1 MKKILVTGANGQL
14 GQCLQK
20 ISSQFE
26 EFEFI
31 FTDSETLDITN
42 KEEVNDFFWQNAPDF
57 CINAAAYTAV
67 DLAETDIEKAFLVNA
82 DGAEN
87 LAEACAENNAQFIH
101 VSTDYVFDG
110 ENNLAYTEEDFT
122 NPLGVYGA
130 SKLAGDELALEVNPC
145 SVILRTSW
153 VYSEFGKN
161 FVKTMLNL
169 FATKDELN
177 IVADQFGQPTYAN
190 DLAEAIM
197 KIIKSEKITPGIFN
211 FSNLGRISWFDFAEK
226 IAELSEAK
234 IKLNAIETSQ
244 YPTPAKR
251 PKNSVLDLDKI
262 SKTYAVPLKPWEESL
277 EDCVQILQNNSNE
290 KNLIHIYSI
299 I

>member
-169 FATKDELN
+169 FATKEELN
-177 IVADQFGQPTYAN
+177 IVADQFGQPTNAN

-226 IAELSEAK
+226 IAELSDAK

-262 SKTYAVPLKPWEESL
+262 SKTYAVQLKPWEESL
-277 EDCVQILQNNSNE
+277 EDCVQILQNN
-290 KNLIHIYSI
+290 
-299 I
+299 

>member
-82 DGAEN
+82 DGTEN

-169 FATKDELN
+169 FATKEELN
-177 IVADQFGQPTYAN
+177 IVADQFGQPTNAN

-226 IAELSEAK
+226 IAELSDAK

-262 SKTYAVPLKPWEESL
+262 SKTYAIQLKPWEESL
-277 EDCVQILQNNSNE
+277 EDCVQILQNN
-290 KNLIHIYSI
+290 
-299 I
+299 

>member
-67 DLAETDIEKAFLVNA
+67 DLAETEVEKAFLVNA

-169 FATKDELN
+169 FATKEELS
-177 IVADQFGQPTYAN
+177 IVADQFGQPTNAN

-277 EDCVQILQNNSNE
+277 EDCVQILQNN
-290 KNLIHIYSI
+290 
-299 I
+299 

>member
-82 DGAEN
+82 DGTEN

-161 FVKTMLNL
+161 FVKTMLSL
-169 FATKDELN
+169 FATKEELS
-177 IVADQFGQPTYAN
+177 IVADQFGQPTNAN

-226 IAELSEAK
+226 IAELSDAK

-277 EDCVQILQNNSNE
+277 EDCVQILQNN
-290 KNLIHIYSI
+290 
-299 I
+299 

>member
-67 DLAETDIEKAFLVNA
+67 DLAETDVEKAFLVNA
-82 DGAEN
+82 DGTEN

-169 FATKDELN
+169 FAAKEELN
-177 IVADQFGQPTYAN
+177 IVADQFGQPTNAN

-211 FSNLGRISWFDFAEK
+211 FSNLGRISWFDFAKK
-226 IAELSEAK
+226 IAELSDAK

-262 SKTYAVPLKPWEESL
+262 SKTYGIQLKPWEESL
-277 EDCVQILQNNSNE
+277 EDCVQILQNN
-290 KNLIHIYSI
+290 
-299 I
+299 

>member
-31 FTDSETLDITN
+31 FTDSETLDITI

-82 DGAEN
+82 DGTEN

-169 FATKDELN
+169 FATKEELS
-177 IVADQFGQPTYAN
+177 IVADQFGQPTNAN

-226 IAELSEAK
+226 IAELSDAK

-262 SKTYAVPLKPWEESL
+262 SKTYAIQLKPWEESL
-277 EDCVQILQNNSNE
+277 EDCVQILQNN
-290 KNLIHIYSI
+290 
-299 I
+299 

>member
-67 DLAETDIEKAFLVNA
+67 DLAETDVEKAFLVNA
-82 DGAEN
+82 DGTEN

-110 ENNLAYTEEDFT
+110 ENNLSYTEEDFT

-177 IVADQFGQPTYAN
+177 IVADQFGQPTNAN
-190 DLAEAIM
+190 DFLHRDRRHADRHRHAHHHRQ
-197 KIIKSEKITPGIFN
+197 SG
-211 FSNLGRISWFDFAEK
+211 
-226 IAELSEAK
+226 
-234 IKLNAIETSQ
+234 Q
-244 YPTPAKR
+244 
-251 PKNSVLDLDKI
+251 
-262 SKTYAVPLKPWEESL
+262 
-277 EDCVQILQNNSNE
+277 
-290 KNLIHIYSI
+290 
-299 I
+299 

>member
-82 DGAEN
+82 DGTEN

-169 FATKDELN
+169 FATKEELS
-177 IVADQFGQPTYAN
+177 IVADQFGQPTNAN

-226 IAELSEAK
+226 IAELSKAK

-262 SKTYAVPLKPWEESL
+262 SKTYAIQLKPWEESL
-277 EDCVQILQNNSNE
+277 EGCVQILQNN
-290 KNLIHIYSI
+290 
-299 I
+299 

>member
-67 DLAETDIEKAFLVNA
+67 DLAETDIEKVFLVNA

-169 FATKDELN
+169 FATKEELS
-177 IVADQFGQPTYAN
+177 IVADQFGQPTNAN

-197 KIIKSEKITPGIFN
+197 KIIKSGKITPGIFN

-234 IKLNAIETSQ
+234 IKLNTIETSQ

-262 SKTYAVPLKPWEESL
+262 SKTYAIQLKPWEESL
-277 EDCVQILQNNSNE
+277 EGCVQILQNN
-290 KNLIHIYSI
+290 
-299 I
+299 

>member
-82 DGAEN
+82 DGTEN

-169 FATKDELN
+169 FAAKEELS
-177 IVADQFGQPTYAN
+177 IVADQFGQPTNAN

-197 KIIKSEKITPGIFN
+197 KIIKSGKITPGIFN

-277 EDCVQILQNNSNE
+277 EDCVQILQNN
-290 KNLIHIYSI
+290 
-299 I
+299 

>member
-82 DGAEN
+82 DGTEN

-169 FATKDELN
+169 FSTKEELN
-177 IVADQFGQPTYAN
+177 IVADQFGQPTNAN

-262 SKTYAVPLKPWEESL
+262 SKTYAIQLKPWEESL
-277 EDCVQILQNNSNE
+277 EGCVQILQNN
-290 KNLIHIYSI
+290 
-299 I
+299 

>member
-42 KEEVNDFFWQNAPDF
+42 KEEVNDFFWQNTPDF

-67 DLAETDIEKAFLVNA
+67 DLAETDVEKAFLVNA
-82 DGAEN
+82 DGTEN

-169 FATKDELN
+169 FATKEELS
-177 IVADQFGQPTYAN
+177 IVADQFGQPTNAN

-262 SKTYAVPLKPWEESL
+262 SKTYAIQLKPWEESL
-277 EDCVQILQNNSNE
+277 EDCVQILQNN
-290 KNLIHIYSI
+290 
-299 I
+299 

>member
-161 FVKTMLNL
+161 FVKTMLSL
-169 FATKDELN
+169 FATKEELN
-177 IVADQFGQPTYAN
+177 VVADQFGQPTNAN

-226 IAELSEAK
+226 IAELSDAK

-251 PKNSVLDLDKI
+251 PKNSVLDLGKI
-262 SKTYAVPLKPWEESL
+262 SKTYAIQLKPWEESL
-277 EDCVQILQNNSNE
+277 EDCVQILQNN
-290 KNLIHIYSI
+290 
-299 I
+299 

>member
-82 DGAEN
+82 DGTEN

-169 FATKDELN
+169 FATKEELS
-177 IVADQFGQPTYAN
+177 IVADQFGQPTNAN

-262 SKTYAVPLKPWEESL
+262 SKTYAVTLKPWEESL
-277 EDCVQILQNNSNE
+277 EDCVQILQNN
-290 KNLIHIYSI
+290 
-299 I
+299 

>member
-67 DLAETDIEKAFLVNA
+67 DLAETEVEIAFLVNA
-82 DGAEN
+82 DGTEN

-161 FVKTMLNL
+161 FVKTMLSL
-169 FATKDELN
+169 FATKEELN
-177 IVADQFGQPTYAN
+177 IVADQFGQPTNAN

-262 SKTYAVPLKPWEESL
+262 SKTYAIQLKPWEESL
-277 EDCVQILQNNSNE
+277 EDCVQILQNN
-290 KNLIHIYSI
+290 
-299 I
+299 

>member
-82 DGAEN
+82 DGTEN

-169 FATKDELN
+169 FTTKEELN
-177 IVADQFGQPTYAN
+177 IVADQFGQPTNAN

-211 FSNLGRISWFDFAEK
+211 FSNLGRISWFDFAKK
-226 IAELSEAK
+226 IAELSDAK

-262 SKTYAVPLKPWEESL
+262 SKTYGIQLKPWEESL
-277 EDCVQILQNNSNE
+277 EDCVQILQNN
-290 KNLIHIYSI
+290 
-299 I
+299 

>member
-31 FTDSETLDITN
+31 FTDSETLDITI

-67 DLAETDIEKAFLVNA
+67 DLAETDVEKAFLVNA
-82 DGAEN
+82 DGTEN

-169 FATKDELN
+169 FATKEELS
-177 IVADQFGQPTYAN
+177 IVADQFGQPTNAN

-226 IAELSEAK
+226 IAELSDAK

-262 SKTYAVPLKPWEESL
+262 SKTYGVQLKPWEESL
-277 EDCVQILQNNSNE
+277 EDCVQILQNN
-290 KNLIHIYSI
+290 
-299 I
+299 

>member
-67 DLAETDIEKAFLVNA
+67 DLAETEVEKAFLVNA
-82 DGAEN
+82 DGTEN

-110 ENNLAYTEEDFT
+110 ENNLAYTEEEFT

-169 FATKDELN
+169 FAAKEELN
-177 IVADQFGQPTYAN
+177 IVADQFGQPTNAN

-262 SKTYAVPLKPWEESL
+262 SKTYAIQLKPWEESL
-277 EDCVQILQNNSNE
+277 EDCVQILQNN
-290 KNLIHIYSI
+290 
-299 I
+299 

>member
-82 DGAEN
+82 DGTEN

-177 IVADQFGQPTYAN
+177 IVADQFGQPTNAN

-251 PKNSVLDLDKI
+251 PKNSVLDLGKI
-262 SKTYAVPLKPWEESL
+262 SKTYAVPLKPWEESI
-277 EDCVQILQNNSNE
+277 EDCVQILQNN
-290 KNLIHIYSI
+290 
-299 I
+299 

>member
-67 DLAETDIEKAFLVNA
+67 DLAETEVEKAFLVNA
-82 DGAEN
+82 DGTEN

-169 FATKDELN
+169 FATKEELS
-177 IVADQFGQPTYAN
+177 IVADQFGQPTNAN

-244 YPTPAKR
+244 YPTPATR

-262 SKTYAVPLKPWEESL
+262 SKTYAIQLKPWEESL
-277 EDCVQILQNNSNE
+277 EDCVQILQNN
-290 KNLIHIYSI
+290 
-299 I
+299 

>member
-82 DGAEN
+82 DGTEN

-169 FATKDELN
+169 FATKEELS
-177 IVADQFGQPTYAN
+177 IVADQFGQPTNAN

-262 SKTYAVPLKPWEESL
+262 SKTYAIQLKPWEESI
-277 EDCVQILQNNSNE
+277 EDCIQILQNN
-290 KNLIHIYSI
+290 
-299 I
+299 

>member
-169 FATKDELN
+169 FAAKEELS
-177 IVADQFGQPTYAN
+177 IVADQFGQPTNAN

-226 IAELSEAK
+226 IAELSDAK

-262 SKTYAVPLKPWEESL
+262 SKTYAIQLKSWEESL
-277 EDCVQILQNNSNE
+277 EDCVQILQNN
-290 KNLIHIYSI
+290 
-299 I
+299 

>member
-82 DGAEN
+82 DGTEN

-169 FATKDELN
+169 FATKEELN
-177 IVADQFGQPTYAN
+177 IVADQFGQPTNAN

-226 IAELSEAK
+226 IAELSDAK

-277 EDCVQILQNNSNE
+277 EDCVQILQNN
-290 KNLIHIYSI
+290 
-299 I
+299 

>member
-169 FATKDELN
+169 FATKEELS
-177 IVADQFGQPTYAN
+177 IVADQFGQPTNAN

-277 EDCVQILQNNSNE
+277 EDCVQILQNN
-290 KNLIHIYSI
+290 
-299 I
+299 

>member
-31 FTDSETLDITN
+31 FTDSETLDITI

-67 DLAETDIEKAFLVNA
+67 DLAETEVEKAFLVNA

-87 LAEACAENNAQFIH
+87 LAEACAEKNAQFIH

-169 FATKDELN
+169 FATKEELS
-177 IVADQFGQPTYAN
+177 IVADQFGQPTNAN

-262 SKTYAVPLKPWEESL
+262 SKTYGIQLKPWEESL
-277 EDCVQILQNNSNE
+277 EDCVQILQNN
-290 KNLIHIYSI
+290 
-299 I
+299 

>member
-67 DLAETDIEKAFLVNA
+67 DLAETEVEKAFLVNA
-82 DGAEN
+82 DGTEN

-169 FATKDELN
+169 FSTKEELN
-177 IVADQFGQPTYAN
+177 IVADQFGQPTNAN

-262 SKTYAVPLKPWEESL
+262 SKTYAIQLKPWEESL
-277 EDCVQILQNNSNE
+277 EDCVQILQNN
-290 KNLIHIYSI
+290 
-299 I
+299 

>member
-67 DLAETDIEKAFLVNA
+67 DLAETEVEKAFLVNA
-82 DGAEN
+82 DGTEN

-169 FATKDELN
+169 FATKEELN
-177 IVADQFGQPTYAN
+177 IVADQFGQPTNAN

-262 SKTYAVPLKPWEESL
+262 SKTYAIQLKPWEESL
-277 EDCVQILQNNSNE
+277 EGCVQILQNN
-290 KNLIHIYSI
+290 
-299 I
+299 

>member
-31 FTDSETLDITN
+31 FTDSETLDITI

-67 DLAETDIEKAFLVNA
+67 DLAETDVEKAFLVNA

-87 LAEACAENNAQFIH
+87 LAEACSENNAQFIH

-177 IVADQFGQPTYAN
+177 IVADQFGQPTNAN

-262 SKTYAVPLKPWEESL
+262 SKTYAIQLKPWEESL
-277 EDCVQILQNNSNE
+277 EGCVQILQNN
-290 KNLIHIYSI
+290 
-299 I
+299 

>member
-82 DGAEN
+82 DGTEN

-169 FATKDELN
+169 FATKEELS
-177 IVADQFGQPTYAN
+177 IVADQFGQPTNAN

-226 IAELSEAK
+226 IAGLSEAK

-262 SKTYAVPLKPWEESL
+262 SKTYAIQLKPWEESL
-277 EDCVQILQNNSNE
+277 EDCVQILQNN
-290 KNLIHIYSI
+290 
-299 I
+299 

>member
-82 DGAEN
+82 DGTEN

-169 FATKDELN
+169 FATKEELN
-177 IVADQFGQPTYAN
+177 IVADQFGQPTNAN

-262 SKTYAVPLKPWEESL
+262 SKTYAVPLKPWEESI
-277 EDCVQILQNNSNE
+277 EDCIQILQNN
-290 KNLIHIYSI
+290 
-299 I
+299 

>member
-82 DGAEN
+82 DGTEN

-177 IVADQFGQPTYAN
+177 IVADQFGQPTNAN

-226 IAELSEAK
+226 IAELSDAK

-251 PKNSVLDLDKI
+251 PKNSVLDLDRI
-262 SKTYAVPLKPWEESL
+262 SKTYAIQLKPWEESL
-277 EDCVQILQNNSNE
+277 EGCVQILQNN
-290 KNLIHIYSI
+290 
-299 I
+299 